1 MNRTLDTL
9 GLLYMMLSEVGEV
22 HERVLMHPR
31 IQVIAYFDLIIRS
44 RCATVVARK
53 VEHWTIVLKVESSIP
68 SGSWLSLSLLYILA
82 RFLTP
87 LRSRSL
93 AISGSSATIWI
104 FKMLLAQAY

>member
-44 RCATVVARK
+44 RCATVVASK
-53 VEHWTIVLKVESSIP
+53 HWTIVLKVESSIL
-68 SGSWLSLSLLYILA
+68 SGSWLSMFLMYILA

-93 AISGSSATIWI
+93 AISGSSTSIWI